1 MQWMESMYSYF
12 GNSWANLHLGPM
24 WSCTEVKE
32 KEKTSL
38 DTSNII
44 AEALASVF
52 HELTIPEFSAPSDTA
67 ASTDILVQTPVMPIT
82 TATSLTTVNLELL
95 YEHEDSL
102 PSTSVSTFQPSTLWS
117 ALSSHEREELIEA
130 EASPREI
137 ATMFNVEAKEK
148 ESVSRKRKIMDVS
161 LV

>member
-1 MQWMESMYSYF
+1 M
-12 GNSWANLHLGPM
+12 
-24 WSCTEVKE
+24 
-32 KEKTSL
+32 
-38 DTSNII
+38 
-44 AEALASVF
+44 
-52 HELTIPEFSAPSDTA
+52 TIPEFSAPSDTA
-67 ASTDILVQTPVMPIT
+67 ASTDILVQTAVMPIT

-117 ALSSHEREELIEA
+117 ALSSHERDELIEA

-148 ESVSRKRKIMDVS
+148 ESVSRKRKTMDVS